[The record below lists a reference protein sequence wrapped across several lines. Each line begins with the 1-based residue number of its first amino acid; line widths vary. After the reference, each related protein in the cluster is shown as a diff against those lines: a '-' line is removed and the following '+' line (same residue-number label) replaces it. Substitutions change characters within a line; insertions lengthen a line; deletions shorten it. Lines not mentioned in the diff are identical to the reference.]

1 MTSRTCHIFKMWS
14 KVIKGGT
21 FYHNLE
27 EKNVSAA
34 VASDEI
40 DIFHVI
46 LHDNVIMWFSIIK
59 KKTTKELVS
68 SAQFYENTRIST
80 EQLPFVKV

>member
-1 MTSRTCHIFKMWS
+1 MF
-14 KVIKGGT
+14 
-21 FYHNLE
+21 
-27 EKNVSAA
+27 AA

-46 LHDNVIMWFSIIK
+46 LHDNIIMWFSII

-68 SAQFYENTRIST
+68 SARFYENTRIST

>member
-1 MTSRTCHIFKMWS
+1 MF
-14 KVIKGGT
+14 
-21 FYHNLE
+21 
-27 EKNVSAA
+27 AA

-46 LHDNVIMWFSIIK
+46 LHDNIIMWFSII

-68 SAQFYENTRIST
+68 SAQFYETR
-80 EQLPFVKV
+80 EYPQNNYPL